1 MAKKSQNIQNNINQ
15 VSSIRDQYSAINRNS
30 DNSINKSTQKKIGGR
45 ADTANIIKQV
55 QKYNNANVQKNDAAI
70 LTFFKT
76 VFGTITGKKTVISLL
91 DNIATDI
98 HKICTT
104 YIANTKDNTRYTRD
118 TKLAV
123 SKNEP
128 QINKTALDKDV
139 IKQFL
144 NKINGQSIFKDIYEN
159 TKIIKQTLNNKFN
172 IYSSNQN
179 QSEMVNTSNVL
190 RTSLD
195 KYTASLELFAKHI
208 ENEENA
214 QVNKKQL
221 LEIKQQII
229 KLQQIISEDN
239 TNINQHKLSLK
250 TDMQSILQQIKQ
262 IKNNIPK
269 NIQFNAE
276 QLTNNILNNNTNN
289 KNEIDQFKKLL
300 EKLIDD
306 NAKKQNNLDFLNAN
320 KNTNTGSSNSQN
332 NIISTK
338 QASSNSANANK
349 DNTVKL
355 DLTNLNKQQAPVH
368 QTGNQQDLF
377 DIQLQNNK
385 QVLAAFKN
393 LRDHI
398 NNTNNQQI
406 PNNSPISAPGVQ
418 QQAVTII
425 NKPTENDEPNIYDN
439 NKYQQNDE
447 TDNDNTDSAG
457 IIANA
462 AIGFTKTIGKTIA
475 ATAQLIPGQKNEQD
489 SQQSQQDSDKDF
501 VQNTTKQQ
509 SQDQDNGQQKKQ
521 NERLSQK
528 KKIAGKLLMQKG
540 KNALSFNQKNNA
552 NTNTLTG
559 AVKNT
564 KLGTSRLLPVNPI
577 ITNNILNQLF
587 KSNTSIQTSILE
599 QIKNI
604 HGVLKTYIKAIQD
617 QRRIKNMYADNI
629 HSSQSNSTEKKDDS
643 TPKLDLTPDT
653 GQKQSG
659 SQGGQ
664 STNDLLDLGSDLL
677 DMYNNKVKAPKT
689 LKKPPGK
696 ISMGRKAFRAA
707 QRKALRKRRQQSCC
721 KSCWQSSC
729 KRRIKKSCT

>member
-15 VSSIRDQYSAINRNS
+15 VSSIRDQYSAISRKSNDSGNANKTTSKKVGGRS
-30 DNSINKSTQKKIGGR
+30 DN
-45 ADTANIIKQV
+45 ADIIKQV
-55 QKYNNANVQKNDAAI
+55 QKYNNANTAKTNASI

-128 QINKTALDKDV
+128 QINRTALDKDI

-172 IYSSNQN
+172 ISSSNQN
-179 QSEMVNTSNVL
+179 QSELINTSNVL

-214 QVNKKQL
+214 QVNRKQL

-229 KLQQIISEDN
+229 KLQQIISTDN

-250 TDMQSILQQIKQ
+250 TDIQSILQQIKQ

-276 QLTNNILNNNTNN
+276 QLTNNISNNNTNN

-306 NAKKQNNLDFLNAN
+306 NAKKQNNPDLNN
-320 KNTNTGSSNSQN
+320 NTNTGSSNSQN
-332 NIISTK
+332 NNTSTK
-338 QASSNSANANK
+338 QVLSNIANTNK
-349 DNTVKL
+349 DNTFKL
-355 DLTNLNKQQAPVH
+355 DLTNLNKQQAPAH
-368 QTGNQQDLF
+368 QTGNQQDLL

-385 QVLAAFKN
+385 QVLEAFQS
-393 LRDHI
+393 LRNHI

-406 PNNSPISAPGVQ
+406 PNNSPISVPDVQ

-425 NKPTENDEPNIYDN
+425 NNPTETDESDIYDN
-439 NKYQQNDE
+439 NEYQQNNE
-447 TDNDNTDSAG
+447 TDKDNSDFADT
-457 IIANA
+457 IANA
-462 AIGFTKTIGKTIA
+462 ATGFTKTIGKAIS
-475 ATAQLIPGQKNEQD
+475 ATAQLISGQKNEQNT
-489 SQQSQQDSDKDF
+489 QQLQQ
-501 VQNTTKQQ
+501 QP
-509 SQDQDNGQQKKQ
+509 QDQDNGQQVKQ
-521 NERLSQK
+521 KEHLPQK
-528 KKIAGKLLMQKG
+528 NKIAGKLLMQKG

-552 NTNTLTG
+552 NTNMLPG

-564 KLGTSRLLPVNPI
+564 KFGPTQLLPVNPI

-604 HGVLKTYIKAIQD
+604 HGVLKAYIKAIQD
-617 QRRIKNMYADNI
+617 QRRIKNMYADNT

-643 TPKLDLTPDT
+643 TPKLDLTPGT

-659 SQGGQ
+659 PQGEQ
-664 STNDLLDLGSDLL
+664 PSNSLLDLGGDLL
-677 DMYNNKVKAPKT
+677 DMYRNKMPKT
-689 LKKPPGK
+689 PKKPPSK
-696 ISMGRKAFRAA
+696 INAGRNAYRTA
-707 QRKALRKRRQQSCC
+707 QRKALQKRRQQSCG
-721 KSCWQSSC
+721 KGCW
-729 KRRIKKSCT
+729 